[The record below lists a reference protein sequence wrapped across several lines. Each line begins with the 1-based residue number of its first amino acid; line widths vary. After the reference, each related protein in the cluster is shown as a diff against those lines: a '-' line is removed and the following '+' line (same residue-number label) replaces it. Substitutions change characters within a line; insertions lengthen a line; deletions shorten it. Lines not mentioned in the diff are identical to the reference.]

1 MIIKKLMACKNCKK
15 NARGI
20 VKILKDKISGVNNES
35 KEKTTCEKKRKK
47 EQDWLNNSEKGKE
60 LYAMSKATTA
70 QNIILIVFAWIPLF
84 IGYMTIVKFLIN
96 LF

>member
-1 MIIKKLMACKNCKK
+1 MACKNCKK

-20 VKILKDKISGVNNES
+20 VKILKDKIIGVNTES
-35 KEKTTCEKKRKK
+35 KDKTTCEKKRQK
-47 EQDWLNNSEKGKE
+47 EQDWLHNSEKGKE